1 VRTLRSMSFAVLV
14 LALAC
19 TPKAGGGGAAAT
31 GTPEDEQAIR
41 AIADKYAAAM
51 SAKDTTAL
59 AAITTTD
66 WELVDPTGRHQQ
78 GRGAATAAAAQ
89 DFAMMPAGMAMGMK
103 ASTTFVRWIDATHAV
118 AGGTWEMAA
127 AMPGMPGKGSWL
139 GVATKE
145 GTEWKM
151 MSALG
156 APDMTPMMG
165 APPPAKKP

>member
-1 VRTLRSMSFAVLV
+1 MRTLRSTPFALLV

-19 TPKAGGGGAAAT
+19 TPKTGGGGAAAT
-31 GTPEDEQAIR
+31 GTPEDEAAVR

-51 SAKDTTAL
+51 SAKDTTRL
-59 AAITTTD
+59 AAITTSD
-66 WELVDPTGRHQQ
+66 WEVVDPTGRHQQ

-89 DFAMMPAGMAMGMK
+89 DFAMMPAGMAMTMK
-103 ASTTFVRWIDATHAV
+103 ATTTFVRWIDATHAV
-118 AGGTWEMAA
+118 AGGTWETPG
-127 AMPGMPGKGSWL
+127 MPGMPGKGSWL

-145 GTEWKM
+145 GNDWKM

-156 APDMTPMMG
+156 APDMTPMTT